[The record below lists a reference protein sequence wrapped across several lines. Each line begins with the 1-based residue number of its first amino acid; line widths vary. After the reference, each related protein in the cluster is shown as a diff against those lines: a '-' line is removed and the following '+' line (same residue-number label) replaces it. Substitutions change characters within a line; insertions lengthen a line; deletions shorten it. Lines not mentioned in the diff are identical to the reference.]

1 MSLTVKNLTIIDSN
15 KKQLFSPLSFTILP
29 GETLTLMGPSGCGKS
44 TLLSAIAGHVSPDFS
59 YCGEYYLD
67 DCLLNKVAVE
77 KRNIGILFQDDL
89 LFPHLN
95 IWENLA
101 IALPNKY
108 KKEQRKAL
116 AMKTLTELKLQSL
129 AEKGPSQISGGQRA
143 RVSMM
148 RMLLAE
154 PAAVLLDEP
163 FSKLD
168 KSLRSDFRDWVF
180 EQIRKRKLPALMVT
194 HDEADLPDNG
204 QCLQWPWNEQQKNE
218 LKIKP
223 IKENL
228 C

>member
-15 KKQLFSPLSFTILP
+15 KKQLFSPLSFTIQP
-29 GETLTLMGPSGCGKS
+29 GEILTLMGPSGCGKS
-44 TLLSAIAGHVSPDFS
+44 TLLSAIAGHASPDFS
-59 YCGEYYLD
+59 YSGEYYLD

-101 IALPNKY
+101 IALPNKF
-108 KKEQRKAL
+108 KKDQRKAL
-116 AMKTLTELKLQSL
+116 AMKTLTELSLQSL

-194 HDEADLPDNG
+194 HDEADVPSNG
-204 QCLQWPWNEQQKNE
+204 QCLLWPWNEQQKNE
-218 LKIKP
+218 LKIKS
-223 IKENL
+223 IKEKA

>member
-1 MSLTVKNLTIIDSN
+1 MSLTIKNMSIIDINN
-15 KKQLFSPLSFTILP
+15 KPLFPPLSFTVLP
-29 GETLTLMGPSGCGKS
+29 GEILTLMGPSGCGKS
-44 TLLSAIAGHVSPDFS
+44 TLLSAIAGHPSPDFS
-59 YCGEYYLD
+59 YQGEYYLD
-67 DCLLNKVAVE
+67 NCLLNQTAVE
-77 KRNIGILFQDDL
+77 KRHIGILFQDDL

-101 IALPNKY
+101 IALPNKF
-108 KKEQRKAL
+108 KKEQRKAV
-116 AMKTLTELKLQSL
+116 AMNTLTELKLQSL

-194 HDEADLPDNG
+194 HDESDLPDHG
-204 QCLQWPWNEQQKNE
+204 QCLQWPWNEQPENE
-218 LKIKP
+218 LNNKP
-223 IKENL
+223 IKEKT

>member
-1 MSLTVKNLTIIDSN
+1 MSLTVKNMTIIDN
-15 KKQLFSPLSFTILP
+15 NNKQLFSPLSFTVLP
-29 GETLTLMGPSGCGKS
+29 GEILTLMGPSGCGKS
-44 TLLSAIAGHVSPDFS
+44 TLLSAIAGHDSPDFS
-59 YCGEYYLD
+59 YAGEYYLD
-67 DCLLNKVAVE
+67 DCLLNQVAVE

-101 IALPNKY
+101 IALPNKF
-108 KKEQRKAL
+108 KKDQRKAL

-168 KSLRSDFRDWVF
+168 KALRSDFRDWVF

-194 HDEADLPDNG
+194 HDASDLPDNG
-204 QCLQWPWNEQQKNE
+204 QCLQWPWNEQPKNE
-218 LKIKP
+218 LNNKLL
-223 IKENL
+223 KENA